1 MLQSCTVQQA
11 MLGSAESCCR
21 YLVVCGHCSHVQSC
35 AVALHPV
42 TGKHVQVRCDELQ
55 GDLDACLDT
64 LETDRTALSES
75 QTLIHQ
81 LQVRCW
87 CCLC

>member
-1 MLQSCTVQQA
+1 M
-11 MLGSAESCCR
+11 
-21 YLVVCGHCSHVQSC
+21 
-35 AVALHPV
+35 
-42 TGKHVQVRCDELQ
+42 RCDELQ

-81 LQVRCW
+81 LQVRCPARP
-87 CCLC
+87 